1 MTFFNSRRAPQE
13 DTSFDD
19 LVSSGRIWQ
28 CPTVSRIRGIVGTRQ
43 LLPAVGLPQFIRNWV
58 SPIVKDRLR
67 HLTSPPAPLSRLER
81 GSTTAN
87 FARTSPLSASERGCL
102 GGRIKYSTVV
112 GFSRP
117 SARGEV
123 RWRNLFFTIGETQLR
138 MIWGNPTAHD
148 IYSDRKPIPHQ
159 KCRRK
164 LDFAHLVL
172 LQRRIGLEH

>member
-1 MTFFNSRRAPQE
+1 MTFFKSRRAPQE

-87 FARTSPLSASERGCL
+87 FARTSPLSEAERG
-102 GGRIKYSTVV
+102 
-112 GFSRP
+112 F
-117 SARGEV
+117 RGEV
-123 RWRNLFFTIGETQLR
+123 NRVSLTNPDLPLLVKPSCAFFSKT
-138 MIWGNPTAHD
+138 
-148 IYSDRKPIPHQ
+148 
-159 KCRRK
+159 
-164 LDFAHLVL
+164 
-172 LQRRIGLEH
+172 LQRVTQRPQEVPFGGCRIRAQPPQRSHLSQHNLPSPHPRPFP